1 MTDFYKMEPFDPK
14 KYIAEN
20 VLLTSEAMEISGVT
34 RPRIASLIKTGKIV
48 PIKKTGATSLFLRE
62 EIEAKRDELI
72 SLRK

>member
-1 MTDFYKMEPFDPK
+1 
-14 KYIAEN
+14 
-20 VLLTSEAMEISGVT
+20 MEISGVT